1 MKKTQN
7 EKILDYI
14 DEHGS
19 ITPVDAFRDLGITRL
34 AARIHDLRMDGF
46 SITGEMVE
54 GQNRFGDKVRFM
66 SYRRAV

>member
-54 GQNRFGDKVRFM
+54 GQDRFGDKVRFM

>member
-7 EKILDYI
+7 EKILNYI

-19 ITPVDAFRDLGITRL
+19 ITPIDAFKDLGITRL

-46 SITGEMVE
+46 SIAGEMVE
-54 GQNRFGDKVRFM
+54 DQNRFGEKVRFM